1 MLLAS
6 GMKPQRNALV
16 TVAALSVS
24 IGLMAPASGTA
35 NVAAPHRD
43 QKTTPVILQVPTEP
57 SWFKGM
63 DGRFHL
69 QYEVLL
75 TNAVPIE
82 AQVKAIDILGK
93 GGRSVAR
100 LSGDELASRMGLQGS
115 APTTTMNPNST
126 IPVWIDLTVNKRR
139 SVPRTVKHRLTIT
152 IPDGLPIGPRITY
165 TAPRVAVA
173 RQAARVI
180 APPLPGGR
188 WVGVIGAHR
197 RALAPIDGRLRLG
210 QRFAVDFAARLNRT
224 GRTHRGSSSKNSSYF
239 NYGTPLLAVGDGKV
253 VAAVDRYPSQI
264 PNAQVPVTG
273 DALDGNHV
281 IIKLD
286 DGVYAGYAHMKPGS
300 VRVRPGQRVKAGQV
314 LGRLGNSGGSTGP
327 HLHFQLMDRPS
338 LLDANGLPFTI
349 DRLRFNGV
357 IPDLEAF
364 VEEDL
369 LGNPVQFNPSGA
381 GKRREQGFDEAAVV
395 TFR

>member
-1 MLLAS
+1 MPAL
-6 GMKPQRNALV
+6 RNVLV
-16 TVAALSVS
+16 AIAALTVSVS
-24 IGLMAPASGTA
+24 L
-35 NVAAPHRD
+35 VAAPAIGASEATAPARS
-43 QKTTPVILQVPTEP
+43 QKITPVIVDVPSTP

-69 QYEVLL
+69 QYELLL

-100 LSGDELASRMGLQGS
+100 LSGDELAASMGAQGE
-115 APTTTMNPNST
+115 APTTTMSANST
-126 IPVWIDLTVNKRR
+126 VPVWIDLTLSKRR
-139 SVPRTVKHRLTIT
+139 SVPRRVRHRLTVT
-152 IPDGLPIGPRITY
+152 VPDGLPVGPRITY
-165 TAPRVAVA
+165 TAKGVAVA
-173 RQAARVI
+173 RRSARVI

-197 RALAPIDGRLRLG
+197 RALAPVNGRLRLG
-210 QRFAVDFAARLNRT
+210 QRFAVDFSARLNGA
-224 GRTHRGSSSKNSSYF
+224 GRTHRGSASKNSSYF

-253 VAAVDRYPSQI
+253 VVAVDDYPNQV
-264 PNAQVPVTG
+264 PNAPVPVT
-273 DALDGNHV
+273 DEALDGNHV

-286 DGVYAGYAHMKPGS
+286 AGVYAGYAHIKPGS
-300 VRVRPGQRVKAGQV
+300 VRVSPGQRVRAGQV
-314 LGRLGNSGGSTGP
+314 LGRLGNSGNTTGP

-349 DRLRFNGV
+349 DRFRFDGV
-357 IPDLEAF
+357 VPDLGAF
-364 VEEDL
+364 VESDL
-369 LGNPVQFNPSGA
+369 VGTPVLFDSSGK
-381 GKRREQGFDEAAVV
+381 GKRREQGFNDIDVV